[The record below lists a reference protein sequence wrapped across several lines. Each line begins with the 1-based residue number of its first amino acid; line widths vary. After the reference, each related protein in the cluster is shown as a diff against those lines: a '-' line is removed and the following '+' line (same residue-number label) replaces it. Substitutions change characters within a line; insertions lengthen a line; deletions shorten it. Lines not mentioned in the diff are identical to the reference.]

1 MEENTNQSNVNSNR
15 EADIQMDIK
24 NLKPFLSVFIILVIV
39 IFGYYFFWRSI
50 AIKMKNAVVK
60 YMNDYQY
67 ESIKISG
74 FPFSKNITI
83 NNLAF
88 SGGNMQ
94 FATQNQIFVKQIKIS
109 SFILSGNLDIKLKD
123 ISVLN
128 SSDNSTYTF
137 TYNQDPIFNI
147 GFYSN
152 GKIKNVKYV
161 DYGYKIVDSNNNVI
175 YTSDKNEI
183 NITSLTN
190 ADRIDYSIIGS
201 LQNMKDLSVQSTK
214 NEISIDENKNLY
226 SINFDISSSI
236 IDSNKDTESSIIQV
250 NSFDVSDGNMGIS
263 ATGEIVKDISD
274 PYSYGNLKIVLTNYP
289 KLLATYKKNTED
301 VLNTELNG
309 LSLSDKDL
317 YKNITNQI
325 FSALNDVIKNNPET
339 NDTTGILE
347 IRRSKGSKDYLLNN
361 ENLSS
366 LIQKIVLANQ

>member
-50 AIKMKNAVVK
+50 AIKMKNTVVK

-94 FATQNQIFVKQIKIS
+94 FATQNKIFVKQIKIS

-214 NEISIDENKNLY
+214 NEINIDENKNLY

-250 NSFDVSDGNMGIS
+250 NSFDVSDGDMGIS

-274 PYSYGNLKIVLTNYP
+274 PYSYGDLKIVLTNYP

-347 IRRSKGSKDYLLNN
+347 IKRSKGSKDYLLNN

>member
-88 SGGNMQ
+88 SGGNLQ

-250 NSFDVSDGNMGIS
+250 NSFDVSDGDMGIS